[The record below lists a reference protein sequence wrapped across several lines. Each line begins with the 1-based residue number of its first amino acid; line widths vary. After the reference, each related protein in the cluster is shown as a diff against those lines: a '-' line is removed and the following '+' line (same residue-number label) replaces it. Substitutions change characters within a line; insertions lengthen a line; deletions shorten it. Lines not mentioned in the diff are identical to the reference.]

1 METLFGLR
9 KMSYLSNK
17 AYAEIFGEAKKG
29 SYIYGVNKKIIKVM
43 NKDLRIKELDEKNG
57 KLEDKISKLRQETRT
72 EVSSFIQE
80 NYFPFVD
87 RIEFNGDD
95 YFRLYDKERNEICTL
110 SLRGNTY
117 SDPKPTHIVLGYY
130 CTQTKSNNHIELDRL
145 VSLGTVSHII
155 SIVSNEII
163 EDTRT
168 LSMKNSNS
176 IKKLRKQSWELE
188 KEISQLR
195 KEDRENKRIESLDK
209 LFKGVDIKK
218 QPIHIR
224 HDYRINDVKNIKFL
238 SWTNDNKKSLT
249 IELTYEQMKWNQ
261 DGNHTFEDR
270 TDVCNKVRLDNLNY
284 IINDLENEIVK

>member
-1 METLFGLR
+1 
-9 KMSYLSNK
+9 MSYLSNK

-29 SYIYGVNKKIIKVM
+29 SYIYDVNKKIIKVM
-43 NKDLRIKELDEKNG
+43 NTELRIKELEEKNG

-130 CTQTKSNNHIELDRL
+130 SSQTKSDNHIELDRL

-163 EDTRT
+163 EYTRT
-168 LSMKNSNS
+168 LSMKNKNS
-176 IKKLRKQSWELE
+176 IKKLNRKSWELE
-188 KEISQLR
+188 KEIAQLE
-195 KEDRENKRIESLDK
+195 KEDREIKKLENLNK
-209 LFKGVDIKK
+209 LFKGVSVDR
-218 QPIHIR
+218 QTVYVR
-224 HDYRINDVKNIKFL
+224 NDYRVTDVKNIKFL

-249 IELTYEQMKWNQ
+249 LELTYVGGSWV
-261 DGNHTFEDR
+261 DGDWVVKDHTQIH
-270 TDVCNKVRLDNLNY
+270 NKVRLDNVSHL
-284 IINDLENEIVK
+284 INDLERHV